1 MLFHFQQNLPC
12 RPYYLNESC
21 KCKENHDPHSLGAHS
36 LKRKAVL
43 QCNATAL
50 CQGMYKGL
58 KGHRRRNY
66 WFSLGNS
73 GGICVLS
80 FERYTLVL
88 YGVESPLGTNW
99 FKTMKSL
106 IWYSE
111 ENGFYPVLNSSR
123 DYSVKWCDV
132 CLCFRKIPPVAV
144 WRMGLRQERDRG
156 RKGRLLKQPK
166 HERMKAWT
174 RTESLRMESWRQL
187 YRRSR
192 NSRTC

>member
-1 MLFHFQQNLPC
+1 M
-12 RPYYLNESC
+12 
-21 KCKENHDPHSLGAHS
+21 
-36 LKRKAVL
+36 
-43 QCNATAL
+43 
-50 CQGMYKGL
+50 
-58 KGHRRRNY
+58 
-66 WFSLGNS
+66 
-73 GGICVLS
+73 LS

-106 IWYSE
+106 IRYSE

-132 CLCFRKIPPVAV
+132 RLCLRKIPPVAV

-166 HERMKAWT
+166 HERMKA
-174 RTESLRMESWRQL
+174 
-187 YRRSR
+187 
-192 NSRTC
+192 